1 MTIKELQTRQ
11 NWTLNQKIDHAVGAV
26 EAFLSKTGK
35 TPYVSFSGGKDS
47 TVLLDLVRRF
57 VDPNI
62 KAVFCNTGN
71 EYPEIVRFVRS
82 TDNVQIIT
90 PGVTVREV
98 LSKYGFPLISKEQ
111 AHGIR
116 QAKTTKSEKLR
127 SIRLHGTDAKR
138 GLTTGK
144 ISDRWQFLIN
154 APFMVSEKCCDCLKK
169 RPFAIYQKATGEVP
183 IIGVLAGESD
193 QRKRQYIKRG
203 GCNSFNE
210 NHIASYPI
218 SIWTDADIWEYIR
231 LFNVPYSPIY
241 DIPGIERTG
250 CMFCGFGA
258 HMEKVSRFGLLYD
271 LHPKAYN
278 LFMNYQNNGITYR
291 EALRTIG
298 VQLPDENPRLFTYN
312 DFINI

>member
-1 MTIKELQTRQ
+1 MTIQELQTRQ

-111 AHGIR
+111 ASYIR
-116 QAKTTKSEKLR
+116 EVRTSNSQTLINK
-127 SIRLHGTDAKR
+127 RLYGKKVKGAFM
-138 GLTTGK
+138 GK
-144 ISDRWQFLIN
+144 ISDRWQFLTKV
-154 APFMVSEKCCDCLKK
+154 PFEVSEKCCECLKK
-169 RPFAIYQKATGEVP
+169 RPFRKYEKETGEVP
-183 IIGVLAGESD
+183 ILGIMASESD
-193 QRKRQYIKRG
+193 LRKHQYIKRS
-203 GCNSFNE
+203 GCNSFKE
-210 NHIASYPI
+210 SHLASYPI
-218 SIWTDADIWEYIR
+218 SIWTDADIWAYIR
-231 LFNVPYSPIY
+231 LFKIPYSLIY
-241 DIPGIERTG
+241 DIPGVEQTG

-258 HMEKVSRFGLLYD
+258 HIEKTSRFERLYD